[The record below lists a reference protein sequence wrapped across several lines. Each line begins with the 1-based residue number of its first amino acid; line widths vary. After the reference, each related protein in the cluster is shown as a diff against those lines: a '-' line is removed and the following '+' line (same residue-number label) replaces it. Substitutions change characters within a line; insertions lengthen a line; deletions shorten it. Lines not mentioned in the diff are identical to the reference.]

1 MTSEIPD
8 AIHGSRPRRRTVFR
22 LLALGLS
29 CTLACGVAEVGL
41 RIAGYGRSYVSPF
54 RSFHVRDPL
63 LGWRGKPSFTG
74 RMVQRDFDVQVT
86 HDEQGFRQAAQTA
99 TSSAGPRNVFVL
111 GDSFIWGW
119 GVGQGQVV
127 TDHLQTR
134 LPDVQVHNLGLCASG
149 TAQQYV
155 LFQEHVAPQ
164 LRPGD
169 TVLIGFFVNDYGDNV
184 GRNEPGCLY
193 ARLEQGDVHLVPPD
207 GTACGSVVKNKL
219 KDASYLF
226 NLVTYAWDRGKLV
239 FDAWKG
245 EARTSAPPSA
255 TPIEDATAY
264 GNSPEVQ
271 ITKYYLGEFRKACAE
286 RQAEFLVVY
295 IPAPGELGEDATHP
309 ECQPRPQQLSRERQA
324 CLQCTESWGI
334 PTLDL
339 LPSLLQAKERGQC
352 PRVTF
357 PHDMHWNPAGHA
369 VAAEFIASFLTAR
382 DEVRLAAA
390 KNERR

>member
-1 MTSEIPD
+1 MTPEIPG
-8 AIHGSRPRRRTVFR
+8 ATHGSRPRRKTVFR

-29 CTLACGVAEVGL
+29 FTLACGVAEVGL

-54 RSFHVRDPL
+54 RSFHVRDPV

-86 HDEQGFRQAAQTA
+86 HDEHGFRQPAHA
-99 TSSAGPRNVFVL
+99 TTPSEGQRNVYVL

-127 TDHLQTR
+127 TDHLQSR
-134 LPDVQVHNLGLCASG
+134 LPGVRVHNLGLCASG

-155 LFQEHVAPQ
+155 LFQERLYPQ

-169 TVLIGFFVNDYGDNV
+169 TVLVGFFVNDYGDNV

-193 ARLEQGDVHLVPPD
+193 ATLQKGDVHLVPPD
-207 GTACGSVVKNKL
+207 GTAC
-219 KDASYLF
+219 DLF
-226 NLVTYAWDRGKLV
+226 NLLTYAWDRGKLV

-245 EARTSAPPSA
+245 EARSSAPPSSQSDLPA
-255 TPIEDATAY
+255 EDFTAY
-264 GNSPEVQ
+264 AESPEVQ

-286 RQAEFLVVY
+286 RQAEFLVAY
-295 IPAPGELGEDATHP
+295 IPSPGELGEDAAHP
-309 ECQPRPQQLSRERQA
+309 DYQPRPEQLSRERQA
-324 CLQCTESWGI
+324 LLRYTEGEGI

-339 LPSLLQAKERGQC
+339 LPPFLRAKERGQC
-352 PRVTF
+352 QRVTF
-357 PHDMHWNPAGHA
+357 PHDMHWNAAGHA
-369 VAAEFIASFLTAR
+369 VAAEIIAAFLTAR
-382 DEVRLAAA
+382 DEARLAAV
-390 KNERR
+390 KKDTR